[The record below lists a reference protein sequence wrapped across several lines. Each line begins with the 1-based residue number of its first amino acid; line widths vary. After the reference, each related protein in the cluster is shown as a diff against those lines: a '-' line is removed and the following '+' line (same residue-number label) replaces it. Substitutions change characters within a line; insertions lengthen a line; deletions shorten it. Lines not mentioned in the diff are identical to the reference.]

1 MYEII
6 LIKTFYIFRGTGIIT
21 DKWIVFLRRNKIN
34 EKLFEQRIIQC
45 KKEAERVFEGFKS
58 SFPDAKIVYVDKTKC
73 EITKHKY
80 NVLSEEIKKKLEV

>member
-1 MYEII
+1 MNQII
-6 LIKTFYIFRGTGIIT
+6 LIKTFYIFRNTGIIT

-45 KKEAERVFEGFKS
+45 KKEAERVFEGFKE

-80 NVLSEEIKKKLEV
+80 NVLSEELKKKLAV

>member
-6 LIKTFYIFRGTGIIT
+6 LIKTFYIFRNTGIIT

-73 EITKHKY
+73 DITKHKY
-80 NVLSEEIKKKLEV
+80 KVLIEELKKDLGA